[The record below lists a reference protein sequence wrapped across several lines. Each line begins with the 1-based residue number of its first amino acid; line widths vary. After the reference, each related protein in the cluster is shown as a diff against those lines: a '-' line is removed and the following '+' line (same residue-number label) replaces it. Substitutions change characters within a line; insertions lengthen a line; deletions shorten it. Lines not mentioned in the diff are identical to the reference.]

1 MYGKL
6 RTAMASHVAFGKQLL
21 ALPEVPRELRLQALQ
36 EIVIT
41 LESISST
48 LHLDPHALMSDSG

>member
-6 RTAMASHVAFGKQLL
+6 RIAMASHVAFGKQVR
-21 ALPEVPRELRLQALQ
+21 ALPEVPPELGIQALQ
-36 EIVIT
+36 DMVVT